1 MGLVLKTSKGK
12 NIKYQSNPSCLYGP
26 SCLLVTL
33 YHVTLLINSVILL
46 ETIVLVTT
54 YSETNDDQFLQFS
67 IYKTSSCC
75 KSVNQFHHRTQS
87 HNASAGAV
95 NSAKGIFGIGLMQI
109 NSKTSSS
116 QTIVRSN
123 SSVTITQIFLKLFP
137 T

>member
-67 IYKTSSCC
+67 IYKASSCC
-75 KSVNQFHHRTQS
+75 TSVNQFHHRT
-87 HNASAGAV
+87 
-95 NSAKGIFGIGLMQI
+95 
-109 NSKTSSS
+109 
-116 QTIVRSN
+116 
-123 SSVTITQIFLKLFP
+123 
-137 T
+137 